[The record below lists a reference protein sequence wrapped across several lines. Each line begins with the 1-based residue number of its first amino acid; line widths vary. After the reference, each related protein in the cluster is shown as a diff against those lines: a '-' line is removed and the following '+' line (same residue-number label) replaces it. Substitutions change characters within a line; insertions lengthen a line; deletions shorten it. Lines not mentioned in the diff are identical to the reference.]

1 MASSVSEP
9 PFELKGSVFT
19 LSVMRLRELDLRAI
33 GEELDAKVRQAPAFF
48 RQTPVV
54 LDLGLLSGSV
64 SRRDFHA
71 LSELLRAKGL
81 IPIGAR
87 KGDPEIQGAALDA
100 GLAVFSESARRA
112 QPQRPAPAAEPA
124 PRERPK
130 PAERPAERRAVA
142 RAPAVEDGAGDQQT
156 KTVVVAQPVRS
167 GQQIYAERGD
177 LLALKT
183 VSAGAEIVAH
193 GNIQVLGPLR
203 GRALAGAH
211 GDDDCHIVCQSLEA
225 ELVSIAGRYRVFEEL
240 DPSVR
245 GKAVHIYLR
254 KDRLHIETI

>member
-1 MASSVSEP
+1 MASSLSEP

-19 LSVMRLRELDLRAI
+19 LSVLRLREMDLRAI
-33 GEELDAKVRQAPAFF
+33 GVELDAKIRQAPAFF
-48 RQTPVV
+48 HKTPVV

-64 SRRDFHA
+64 TAKDFFA
-71 LSELLRAKGL
+71 LSELLRVKGL
-81 IPIGAR
+81 IPVGAR
-87 KGDPEIQGAALDA
+87 KGDPEIQNAAMDA
-100 GLAVFSESARRA
+100 GLAVLPESSRRA
-112 QPQRPAPAAEPA
+112 PPQRSSEQPEPVV
-124 PRERPK
+124 RERPK
-130 PAERPAERRAVA
+130 PEREPSPAKAERA
-142 RAPAVEDGAGDQQT
+142 APASDGSGEQP
-156 KTVVVAQPVRS
+156 KTVVVTRPVRS
-167 GQQIYAERGD
+167 GQQVYAESGD

-183 VSAGAEIVAH
+183 VSAGAEVVAH

-240 DPSVR
+240 DSAVR
-245 GKAVHIYLR
+245 GRAVHIYLR